1 MSSLTSRNKGG
12 NPPSG
17 CMALFF
23 LVFAVVGGG
32 ILWFLLIQPLRKV
45 VAARSWPP
53 VPCTVVESRVDE
65 SSGDDGSTYRPLV
78 HAAYHVDGVEH
89 RSATYDFSGNVYS
102 GGYEGKA
109 EIVAR
114 YPVGAQTTC
123 YVNPDNTA
131 EAVISRDLSG
141 SYFFGLFGLMFF
153 LPGVIGM
160 FWVLSGGL
168 KSGGSSSAALRT
180 VRLDPGAPFGVT
192 NPQGDDAHGAIELKP
207 RATPLR
213 KLIGLLFASL
223 VWNGIVWTIAW
234 FAVIRTQERE
244 GCVVAFLALFAL
256 IGLLLIYSTFR
267 QFLVLFNPRPRLTL
281 SPGSLKLGEVAYLQ
295 WRLTGATGGAR
306 RLLVT
311 LEGKEEVR
319 YRRGTDTHTETKAF
333 ATLPIV
339 DSTDSYQMLSGST
352 SFAVPADTLPT
363 FASENN
369 KVVWTIKAQ
378 LEIANWPD
386 SDEEFEI
393 LVRP

>member
-1 MSSLTSRNKGG
+1 MKSLTRRSKSGEA
-12 NPPSG
+12 PPG
-17 CMALFF
+17 CLALFF
-23 LVFAVVGGG
+23 LIFAVVGGA
-32 ILWFLLIQPLRKV
+32 ILWFLLLRPVMKV
-45 VAARSWPP
+45 AAARSWAP

-65 SSGDDGSTYRPLV
+65 SSSDDGTTYRPLII
-78 HAAYHVDGVEH
+78 AAYAQDGTDF
-89 RSATYDFSGNVYS
+89 RAPYDFSGNVYS

-114 YPVGAQTTC
+114 YPVGARTTC
-123 YVNPDNTA
+123 YVNPENPA
-131 EAVISRDLSG
+131 ESVISRDLTG
-141 SYFFGLFGLMFF
+141 SYFFGLFGLFFF
-153 LPGVIGM
+153 LPGAIGV
-160 FWVLSGGL
+160 FWVLSGGANRGV
-168 KSGGSSSAALRT
+168 SGPPPA
-180 VRLDPGAPFGVT
+180 VRLDPGAPFGLT
-192 NPQGDDAHGAIELKP
+192 NPQGDDAHGAVELKP

-213 KLIGLLFASL
+213 KLTGLLFASL

-256 IGLLLIYSTFR
+256 IGLLLIYSTLR

-281 SPGSLKLGEVAYLQ
+281 SPGSLTRGEVAYLQ

-306 RLLVT
+306 RLHVT

-319 YRRGTDTHTETKAF
+319 YRRGTDTHTETKSF
-333 ATLPIV
+333 ATIPLV
-339 DSTDSYQMLSGST
+339 DTTDSYQMLSGST
-352 SFAVPADTLPT
+352 SFAVPSDALPS

-369 KVVWTIKAQ
+369 KVIWSIKAQ

>member
-1 MSSLTSRNKGG
+1 MKPLTLRSKSGD
-12 NPPSG
+12 PAPG
-17 CMALFF
+17 CMVLFF

-32 ILWFLLIQPLRKV
+32 ILWFLLLRPVMKV
-45 VAARSWPP
+45 AAARSWSP

-65 SSGDDGSTYRPLV
+65 SSSDDGTTYRPLII
-78 HAAYHVDGVEH
+78 ATYAQDGAEY
-89 RSATYDFSGNVYS
+89 RAPYDFSGNVYS

-114 YPVGAQTTC
+114 YPVGAHTTC
-123 YVNPDNTA
+123 YVNPEDPT
-131 EAVISRDLSG
+131 ESVISRGLAG
-141 SYFFGLFGLMFF
+141 SYFFGLFGLFFF
-153 LPGVIGM
+153 LPGAIGV
-160 FWVLSGGL
+160 FWVLSGGFR
-168 KSGGSSSAALRT
+168 SGASGLPPA

-213 KLIGLLFASL
+213 KLVGLLFASL
-223 VWNGIVWTIAW
+223 IWNGIVWTIAW

-244 GCVVAFLALFAL
+244 GCVVVFLAVFAL
-256 IGLLLIYSTFR
+256 IGLFLIYGTLR

-281 SPGSLKLGEVAYLQ
+281 SPGSLRRGEVAYLQ

-319 YRRGTDTHTETKAF
+319 YRRGTDTHTETKPF
-333 ATLPIV
+333 ATLPVV

-369 KVVWTIKAQ
+369 KVIWTIKAQ

>member
-1 MSSLTSRNKGG
+1 MSSLTGRKRSGEM
-12 NPPSG
+12 PSG
-17 CMALFF
+17 CLALFF
-23 LVFAVVGGG
+23 LSFAVVGGG
-32 ILWFLLIQPLRKV
+32 ILWFLLLRPMMKV
-45 VAARSWPP
+45 VGAQSWPP
-53 VPCTVVESRVDE
+53 VPCTVVESRVDQ
-65 SSGDDGSTYRPLV
+65 SSGEDGSTYRPLV
-78 HAAYHVDGVEH
+78 NAAYHVDGVEH
-89 RSATYDFSGNVYS
+89 RSATYDFSGSVYTS
-102 GGYEGKA
+102 GYDGKA

-123 YVNPDNTA
+123 YVNPDDTS
-131 EAVISRDLSG
+131 EAVISRGLSG

-153 LPGVIGM
+153 LPGIIGV
-160 FWVLSGGL
+160 FWVLSGGH
-168 KSGGSSSAALRT
+168 KSEVYGPPPS
-180 VRLDPGAPFGVT
+180 VKLDPGAPFGVT

-213 KLIGLLFASL
+213 KLVGLIFASL
-223 VWNGIVWTIAW
+223 FWNGIVWTIAW

-256 IGLLLIYSTFR
+256 IGLALIYSTFR
-267 QFLVLFNPRPRLTL
+267 QVLVLFNPRPRLTL

-319 YRRGTDTHTETKAF
+319 YRRGTDTHTEIKPF

-339 DSTDSYQMLSGST
+339 DSIDSYQMLSGST

-369 KVVWTIKAQ
+369 KVIWTLKAQ

>member
-1 MSSLTSRNKGG
+1 MSSLTLRRKGG
-12 NPPSG
+12 EMPAG
-17 CMALFF
+17 CMVLFF

-32 ILWFLLIQPLRKV
+32 ILWFLLLRPIGMV
-45 VAARSWPP
+45 IAARSWPP

-65 SSGDDGSTYRPLV
+65 STSDDGSTYKALV
-78 HAAYHVDGVEH
+78 TAAYNVDGVDH
-89 RSATYDFSGNVYS
+89 RSATYDFSGSVYS

-123 YVNPDNTA
+123 YVNPDDTA
-131 EAVISRDLSG
+131 EAVISRGLSG

-153 LPGVIGM
+153 LPGIIGM
-160 FWVLSGGL
+160 AWVLGGGL
-168 KSGGSSSAALRT
+168 TGGGTKTPAVA

-192 NPQGDDAHGAIELKP
+192 NPQGEDAHGAVELKP
-207 RATPLR
+207 KATPLG
-213 KLIGLLFASL
+213 KLFGLIL
-223 VWNGIVWTIAW
+223 VSAFWNGIVWTIAW
-234 FAVIRTQERE
+234 FAVISSEERE
-244 GCVVAFLALFAL
+244 GCVIAFLALFAL
-256 IGLLLIYSTFR
+256 VGLLLIYATLR

-281 SPGSLKLGEVAYLQ
+281 SPGSLKLGETAYLQ

-306 RLLVT
+306 RLHVT
-311 LEGKEEVR
+311 LEGREEVR
-319 YRRGTDTHTETKAF
+319 YRRGTDIHTESETF
-333 ATLPIV
+333 ATIPIV
-339 DSTDSYQMLSGST
+339 DSTDSYQMQSGST
-352 SFAVPADTLPT
+352 SFTVTSDTLPT
-363 FASENN
+363 FAAENN

>member
-1 MSSLTSRNKGG
+1 MSAFTLRKKGG
-12 NPPSG
+12 EPGAG
-17 CMALFF
+17 CMVLFF

-32 ILWFLLIQPLRKV
+32 ILWFLFVKPLGKV
-45 VAARSWPP
+45 IDARSWPP
-53 VPCTVVESRVDE
+53 IPCTVVESRVDE
-65 SSGDDGSTYRPLV
+65 SSGEDGSTYKALV
-78 HAAYHVDGVEH
+78 NAAYHVDGVEH
-89 RSATYDFSGNVYS
+89 RSATYDFSGSVYS
-102 GGYEGKA
+102 SGYDGKA

-123 YVNPDNTA
+123 YVNPDDTA

-168 KSGGSSSAALRT
+168 TGGGAKSAAQT

-213 KLIGLLFASL
+213 KLIGLIFAS
-223 VWNGIVWTIAW
+223 VIWNGIVWTIAW
-234 FAVIRTQERE
+234 FAVIRSQERE
-244 GCVVAFLALFAL
+244 GCIVAVLALFAL

-267 QFLVLFNPRPRLTL
+267 QLLVLFNPRPRLTL

-319 YRRGTDTHTETKAF
+319 YRRGTDTHTEIKPFT
-333 ATLPIV
+333 TIPVV

-352 SFAVPADTLPT
+352 SFAVPSDTLPT

-369 KVVWTIKAQ
+369 KVIWTLKAQ

>member
-1 MSSLTSRNKGG
+1 MSALTLRKRSKEL
-12 NPPSG
+12 PSG
-17 CMALFF
+17 CMVLFF
-23 LVFAVVGGG
+23 LIFAVVGGG
-32 ILWFLLIQPLRKV
+32 ILWFLLVRPMVKV

-53 VPCTVVESRVDE
+53 VPCTVVESRVDV
-65 SSGDDGSTYRPLV
+65 SSGDDGSTYKALI
-78 HAAYHVDGVEH
+78 HAAYAYGGGEH
-89 RSATYDFSGNVYS
+89 RAPYDFSGSVYS
-102 GGYEGKA
+102 SGYDGKA

-114 YPVGAQTTC
+114 YPVGFRTTC
-123 YVNPDNTA
+123 YVNPEKPA
-131 EAVISRDLSG
+131 ESVISRDLSG
-141 SYFFGLFGLMFF
+141 SYFFGLFGLLFF

-160 FWVLSGGL
+160 VWVLSGGL
-168 KSGGSSSAALRT
+168 KSGGTKSAAQN

-207 RATPLR
+207 KATPLG
-213 KLIGLLFASL
+213 KLIGLIFASL
-223 VWNGIVWTIAW
+223 IWNGIVWTIAW

-295 WRLTGATGGAR
+295 WRLTGATGGVR
-306 RLLVT
+306 RLQVT

-333 ATLPIV
+333 ASLPVV

-352 SFAVPADTLPT
+352 SFAVPSDTLPT

-369 KVVWTIKAQ
+369 KVIWTIKAQ

>member
-1 MSSLTSRNKGG
+1 MSALTRRKSGG
-12 NPPSG
+12 NMPSG
-17 CMALFF
+17 CMVLFF

-32 ILWFLLIQPLRKV
+32 ILWFLLVRPMTKV
-45 VAARSWPP
+45 IAARSWPP

-65 SSGDDGSTYRPLV
+65 SSGDDGSTYKALV
-78 HAAYHVDGVEH
+78 NASFAYNGGEH
-89 RSATYDFSGNVYS
+89 RAPYDFSGSVYS
-102 GGYEGKA
+102 SGYDDKA

-114 YPVGAQTTC
+114 YPVGSRTTC
-123 YVNPDNTA
+123 YVNPENPA
-131 EAVISRDLSG
+131 ESVISRDLSG
-141 SYFFGLFGLMFF
+141 SYFFGLVGLLFF

-168 KSGGSSSAALRT
+168 KSGGSAAART
-180 VRLDPGAPFGVT
+180 VKLDPGAPFGVT
-192 NPQGDDAHGAIELKP
+192 NPQGEDAHGAIELKP
-207 RATPLR
+207 KATPLG
-213 KLIGLLFASL
+213 KLIGLIFASL
-223 VWNGIVWTIAW
+223 FWNGIVWTIAW
-234 FAVIRTQERE
+234 FAVIRSEERE

-256 IGLLLIYSTFR
+256 IGLFLIYGMFR

-281 SPGSLKLGEVAYLQ
+281 SPGSLKLGEMAYLQ
-295 WRLTGATGGAR
+295 WRLTGATGGVR
-306 RLLVT
+306 RLQVT

-369 KVVWTIKAQ
+369 KVIWTIKAQ
-378 LEIANWPD
+378 LEIATWPD

-393 LVRP
+393 LVQP

>member
-1 MSSLTSRNKGG
+1 MSAFTLRKKDGG
-12 NPPSG
+12 EPGAG

-23 LVFAVVGGG
+23 LVFAVVGGA
-32 ILWFLLIQPLRKV
+32 ILWFLFVKPLGKV
-45 VAARSWPP
+45 IAARSWVP

-65 SSGDDGSTYRPLV
+65 STSEDGSTYRPLIN
-78 HAAYHVDGVEH
+78 AAYNVDGVDH

-123 YVNPDNTA
+123 YVNPDDTA
-131 EAVISRDLSG
+131 EAVISRELSG

-153 LPGVIGM
+153 LPGFIGM
-160 FWVLSGGL
+160 IWVLSGGFRSTT
-168 KSGGSSSAALRT
+168 SGAAQT

-207 RATPLR
+207 RSTPLR
-213 KLIGLLFASL
+213 KLIGLIFASL
-223 VWNGIVWTIAW
+223 IWNGIVWTIAW
-234 FAVIRTQERE
+234 FAVIRSQERE

-256 IGLLLIYSTFR
+256 IGLLLIYSTLR
-267 QFLVLFNPRPRLTL
+267 QLLVLFNPRPRLTL

-306 RLLVT
+306 RLQVT

-319 YRRGTDTHTETKAF
+319 YRRGTDTHTETKPF

-352 SFAVPADTLPT
+352 SFAVPSDSLPT

-369 KVVWTIKAQ
+369 KVIWTIKAQ

>member
-1 MSSLTSRNKGG
+1 MSAFTLRKKGG
-12 NPPSG
+12 EPGAG

-32 ILWFLLIQPLRKV
+32 ILWFLLVRPLGKV
-45 VAARSWPP
+45 IDARSWPP

-65 SSGDDGSTYRPLV
+65 SHSDDGTTYRPLV
-78 HAAYHVDGVEH
+78 NAAYNVDGVDH

-102 GGYEGKA
+102 GGYDGKA

-114 YPVGAQTTC
+114 YPVGSQTTC
-123 YVNPDNTA
+123 YVNPDDTA
-131 EAVISRDLSG
+131 EAVISRELSG

-160 FWVLSGGL
+160 IWVLSGGF
-168 KSGGSSSAALRT
+168 KSTTSGAART

-192 NPQGDDAHGAIELKP
+192 NPQGDDAHGAVELKP

-213 KLIGLLFASL
+213 KLIGLIFASL
-223 VWNGIVWTIAW
+223 IWNGIAW
-234 FAVIRTQERE
+234 FAVIRSQERE
-244 GCVVAFLALFAL
+244 GCVVAVLALFAL
-256 IGLLLIYSTFR
+256 IGLLLIYSTLR
-267 QFLVLFNPRPRLTL
+267 QLLVLFNPRPRLTL
-281 SPGSLKLGEVAYLQ
+281 SPGSLKLGEMAYLQ

-306 RLLVT
+306 RLHVT

-319 YRRGTDTHTETKAF
+319 YRRGTDTHTETKPF
-333 ATLPIV
+333 ATIPVV

-363 FASENN
+363 FAAENN
-369 KVVWTIKAQ
+369 KVIWTIKAQ

>member
-1 MSSLTSRNKGG
+1 MSAFTLRKKGG
-12 NPPSG
+12 EPGAG
-17 CMALFF
+17 CMVLFF
-23 LVFAVVGGG
+23 LIFAVVGGA
-32 ILWFLLIQPLRKV
+32 ILWFLLVRPMSKV
-45 VAARSWPP
+45 IDARSWPP

-65 SSGDDGSTYRPLV
+65 SSGEDGSTYRPLV
-78 HAAYHVDGVEH
+78 NAAYHVDGVEH
-89 RSATYDFSGNVYS
+89 RSATYDFSGSVYS
-102 GGYEGKA
+102 SGYDGKA

-114 YPVGAQTTC
+114 YPVGAHITC
-123 YVNPDNTA
+123 YVNPDDTA
-131 EAVISRDLSG
+131 EAVISRELSG

-160 FWVLSGGL
+160 FWVLSGGF
-168 KSGGSSSAALRT
+168 KSTTSGAAQT

-192 NPQGDDAHGAIELKP
+192 NPQGDDAHGAVELKP

-213 KLIGLLFASL
+213 KLIGLIIAS
-223 VWNGIVWTIAW
+223 VIWNGIVWTVAW
-234 FAVIRTQERE
+234 FAVIQPQEGP
-244 GCVVAFLALFAL
+244 GCIVAVLVLFGL

-267 QFLVLFNPRPRLTL
+267 QLLVLFNPRPRLTL

-319 YRRGTDTHTETKAF
+319 YRRGTNTHTEIKPF
-333 ATLPIV
+333 ATVPLV

-369 KVVWTIKAQ
+369 KVIWTIKAQ

>member
-1 MSSLTSRNKGG
+1 MSSLTRRKQGG
-12 NPPSG
+12 NPPAG
-17 CMALFF
+17 CMVLFF
-23 LVFAVVGGG
+23 LIFAVVGGG
-32 ILWFLLIQPLRKV
+32 ILWFLLVRPMVKV
-45 VAARSWPP
+45 VAARSWPA

-65 SSGDDGSTYRPLV
+65 SSSDDGTTYKALV
-78 HAAYHVDGVEH
+78 TGAYNVDGVEH
-89 RSATYDFSGNVYS
+89 RSATYDFSGSVYS
-102 GGYEGKA
+102 SGYDGKA
-109 EIVAR
+109 EIIAR
-114 YPVGAQTTC
+114 YPIGLQTTC
-123 YVNPDNTA
+123 YVNPDDTA
-131 EAVISRDLSG
+131 EAVISRELSG
-141 SYFFGLFGLMFF
+141 SYFFGLFGLLFF

-160 FWVLSGGL
+160 FWVLTGGM
-168 KSGGSSSAALRT
+168 KGSAPVVNKT

-213 KLIGLLFASL
+213 KLIGLLFASV

-234 FAVIRTQERE
+234 FAVIRSQERE
-244 GCVVAFLALFAL
+244 GCIVAVLALFAL

-267 QFLVLFNPRPRLTL
+267 QLLVLFNPRPRLTL
-281 SPGSLKLGEVAYLQ
+281 SPGSLKLGEMAYLQ

-306 RLLVT
+306 RLQVI

-319 YRRGTDTHTETKAF
+319 YRRGTDTHTEIKTF
-333 ATLPIV
+333 ATVPV
-339 DSTDSYQMLSGST
+339 MDSTDSYQMLSGST

-369 KVVWTIKAQ
+369 KVIWTIKAQ

-386 SDEEFEI
+386 SEEEFEI

>member
-1 MSSLTSRNKGG
+1 MSSLTERKKGG

-23 LVFAVVGGG
+23 LIFAVVGGG
-32 ILWFLLIQPLRKV
+32 ILWFLLVKPMGKV
-45 VAARSWPP
+45 IAAQSWPP
-53 VPCTVVESRVDE
+53 VPCTVVESRVDV
-65 SSGDDGSTYRPLV
+65 SSGGEDGSTYKALV
-78 HAAYHVDGVEH
+78 NAAYNVDGVEH
-89 RSATYDFSGNVYS
+89 RSATYDFSGSVYS
-102 GGYEGKA
+102 SGYDGKA
-109 EIVAR
+109 KIVAR
-114 YPVGAQTTC
+114 YPVGSQTTC
-123 YVNPDNTA
+123 YVNPDDTA
-131 EAVISRDLSG
+131 EAVISRELSG
-141 SYFFGLFGLMFF
+141 SYFFGLFGLLFF

-168 KSGGSSSAALRT
+168 KSGGATSVAQT

-192 NPQGDDAHGAIELKP
+192 NPQGDDAHGAVELKP
-207 RATPLR
+207 KATPLG
-213 KLIGLLFASL
+213 KLIGLIFASL
-223 VWNGIVWTIAW
+223 IWNGIVWTIAW

-244 GCVVAFLALFAL
+244 GCIVAFLALFAL

-306 RLLVT
+306 RLRVT

-319 YRRGTDTHTETKAF
+319 YRRGTSTHTEIKPFLTA
-333 ATLPIV
+333 PVV

-352 SFAVPADTLPT
+352 SFAVPPDTLPT

-369 KVVWTIKAQ
+369 KVIWTIKAQ

>member
-1 MSSLTSRNKGG
+1 
-12 NPPSG
+12 
-17 CMALFF
+17 
-23 LVFAVVGGG
+23 
-32 ILWFLLIQPLRKV
+32 
-45 VAARSWPP
+45 
-53 VPCTVVESRVDE
+53 
-65 SSGDDGSTYRPLV
+65 
-78 HAAYHVDGVEH
+78 
-89 RSATYDFSGNVYS
+89 
-102 GGYEGKA
+102 
-109 EIVAR
+109 
-114 YPVGAQTTC
+114 
-123 YVNPDNTA
+123 
-131 EAVISRDLSG
+131 
-141 SYFFGLFGLMFF
+141 MFF

-160 FWVLSGGL
+160 VWVLSGGFRSTT
-168 KSGGSSSAALRT
+168 SGAAQT

-213 KLIGLLFASL
+213 KLIGLIFASL
-223 VWNGIVWTIAW
+223 IWNGIVWTIAW

-256 IGLLLIYSTFR
+256 IGLLLIYSTLR
-267 QFLVLFNPRPRLTL
+267 QVLVLFNPRPRLTL

-306 RLLVT
+306 RLQVT

-319 YRRGTDTHTETKAF
+319 YRRGTDTHTETKPF
-333 ATLPIV
+333 ATFPLV

-369 KVVWTIKAQ
+369 KVFWTIKAQ
-378 LEIANWPD
+378 LDVANWPD

>member
-1 MSSLTSRNKGG
+1 MSSLTLRKRSGEM
-12 NPPSG
+12 PSG
-17 CMALFF
+17 CMVLFF

-32 ILWFLLIQPLRKV
+32 ILWFLLVRPMVKV

-53 VPCTVVESRVDE
+53 LPCTVVESRVDV
-65 SSGDDGSTYRPLV
+65 SSGEDGSTYKALV
-78 HAAYHVDGVEH
+78 HAAYAYGGGEH
-89 RSATYDFSGNVYS
+89 KATYDFSGSVYS
-102 GGYEGKA
+102 SGYDGKA

-114 YPVGAQTTC
+114 YPVGARTTC
-123 YVNPDNTA
+123 YVNPDDTT
-131 EAVISRDLSG
+131 EAVISRGLSG
-141 SYFFGLFGLMFF
+141 SYFFGLFGLLFF

-160 FWVLSGGL
+160 FWVLSGGA
-168 KSGGSSSAALRT
+168 KRSASVVSKT
-180 VRLDPGAPFGVT
+180 VKLDPGAPFGVT

-207 RATPLR
+207 KATPLG
-213 KLIGLLFASL
+213 KLIGLIFASL
-223 VWNGIVWTIAW
+223 IWNGIVWTIAW
-234 FAVIRTQERE
+234 FAVIRSQERE

-267 QFLVLFNPRPRLTL
+267 QLLVLFNPRPRLTL

-306 RLLVT
+306 RLQVT

-319 YRRGTDTHTETKAF
+319 YRRGTGTHTEIKPF

-369 KVVWTIKAQ
+369 KVIWTIKAQ

-386 SDEEFEI
+386 SEEEFEI

>member
-1 MSSLTSRNKGG
+1 MSSLTNRLKKGG
-12 NPPSG
+12 DPGPG

-23 LVFAVVGGG
+23 LIFAVVGGG
-32 ILWFLLIQPLRKV
+32 ILWFLLVKPMGKV
-45 VAARSWPP
+45 IAARSWAP

-65 SSGDDGSTYRPLV
+65 STSDDGTTYRVLV
-78 HAAYHVDGVEH
+78 NAAYNAGGVDH

-102 GGYEGKA
+102 GGYDGKA
-109 EIVAR
+109 EVVAR

-123 YVNPDNTA
+123 YVNPGDTA
-131 EAVISRDLSG
+131 EAVISRELSG
-141 SYFFGLFGLMFF
+141 SYFFGLFGLLFF

-160 FWVLSGGL
+160 FWVLSGGFR
-168 KSGGSSSAALRT
+168 SGASGPAPA
-180 VRLDPGAPFGVT
+180 VKLDPGAPFGVT
-192 NPQGDDAHGAIELKP
+192 NPQGDDAHGSVELKP
-207 RATPLR
+207 KATPLR
-213 KLIGLLFASL
+213 KLIGLIFASL
-223 VWNGIVWTIAW
+223 IWNGIVWTVAW
-234 FAVIRTQERE
+234 FAVIQPQEGP
-244 GCVVAFLALFAL
+244 GCIVAVLVLFGL
-256 IGLLLIYSTFR
+256 IGLLLIYSAFR
-267 QFLVLFNPRPRLTL
+267 QLLVLFNPRPQLTL

-295 WRLTGATGGAR
+295 WRLNGATGGAR
-306 RLLVT
+306 RLQVT

-319 YRRGTDTHTETKAF
+319 YRRGTSTYTEVKPF
-333 ATLPIV
+333 ATFPVV

-369 KVVWTIKAQ
+369 KVIWTLKAQ

>member
-1 MSSLTSRNKGG
+1 MKSLTRRSKSGEA
-12 NPPSG
+12 PPG
-17 CMALFF
+17 CLALFF
-23 LVFAVVGGG
+23 LIFAVAGAG

-45 VAARSWPP
+45 IAARTWPP
-53 VPCTVVESRVDE
+53 VPCTVIESRVDA
-65 SSGDDGSTYRPLV
+65 SSSDDGTTYRPLII
-78 HAAYHVDGVEH
+78 ATYAQDGGEY
-89 RSATYDFSGNVYS
+89 RAPYDFSGNVYS
-102 GGYEGKA
+102 GGYNGKA

-114 YPVGAQTTC
+114 YPVGSRTTC
-123 YVNPDNTA
+123 YVDPEDPTRS
-131 EAVISRDLSG
+131 VISRDLSG
-141 SYFFGLFGLMFF
+141 SYFFGLFGLLFF

-160 FWVLSGGL
+160 AWVLTGGLSGG
-168 KSGGSSSAALRT
+168 GGTSSVRKN
-180 VRLDPGAPFGVT
+180 VRLDPGKPFGVT

-207 RATPLR
+207 RATPVR
-213 KLIGLLFASL
+213 KLMGLLFASL

-244 GCVVAFLALFAL
+244 GCVVVFLAVFAL
-256 IGLLLIYSTFR
+256 IGLLLIYGTLR

-281 SPGSLKLGEVAYLQ
+281 SPGSLRRGEVAYLQ

-306 RLLVT
+306 RLHVT

-319 YRRGTDTHTETKAF
+319 YRRGTDTHTETKPF
-333 ATLPIV
+333 ATIPIV
-339 DSTDSYQMLSGST
+339 DTTDSYQMLSGST

-363 FASENN
+363 FAAENN
-369 KVVWTIKAQ
+369 KVIWTIKAQ

>member
-1 MSSLTSRNKGG
+1 MSALTRRKQGG
-12 NPPSG
+12 NMPSG
-17 CMALFF
+17 CMVLFF
-23 LVFAVVGGG
+23 LIFAVVGGG
-32 ILWFLLIQPLRKV
+32 ILWFLFMKPMMKIA
-45 VAARSWPP
+45 AARSWTP

-65 SSGDDGSTYRPLV
+65 SSGDDGSTYRPLIN
-78 HAAYHVDGVEH
+78 ASYAYGGGEH
-89 RSATYDFSGNVYS
+89 KAPYDFSGNVYS
-102 GGYEGKA
+102 GGYDGKA
-109 EIVAR
+109 RIVAR
-114 YPVGAQTTC
+114 YPVGARTTC
-123 YVNPDNTA
+123 YVNPENPA
-131 EAVISRDLSG
+131 EAVISRELSG
-141 SYFFGLFGLMFF
+141 NYFFGLFGLLFF
-153 LPGVIGM
+153 LPGAIGV

-168 KSGGSSSAALRT
+168 KSGGSSSVVSQT

-192 NPQGDDAHGAIELKP
+192 NPQGENAHSAIELKP

-223 VWNGIVWTIAW
+223 FWNGIVWTIAW
-234 FAVIRTQERE
+234 FAVFRSPDRE
-244 GCVVAFLALFAL
+244 GCVVAFLAVFAL
-256 IGLLLIYSTFR
+256 IGLLLIYSTLR

-295 WRLTGATGGAR
+295 WRLTGATGGVR
-306 RLLVT
+306 RLQVT

-333 ATLPIV
+333 ASLPVV

-352 SFAVPADTLPT
+352 SFAVPSDTLPT

-369 KVVWTIKAQ
+369 KVIWTIKAQ

-393 LVRP
+393 LVQP